1 MKIAIVTWWY
11 AKGMG
16 YSENYLPEVLASLG
30 HEVHV
35 ISSDLQPDF
44 PNYKEAYEPFIGPQQ
59 QPVGVEKVGGYTLH
73 RLPHRRTHFG
83 IYIDQL
89 HECLNRLDPD
99 IVQCF
104 GIPQRSTYQAALYC
118 LLHRT
123 PLFLEEH
130 THLSTLRPPESWRHT
145 VNNMLVKY
153 VLGPYVAMASR
164 HCYAIAA
171 DVEQVTLQHFGYPKK
186 KLSVQSLGVD
196 TNLFRPVQDSEDERQ
211 RQSLRF
217 HLGISADE
225 VVYIYTGRF
234 SSDKSPLLLAK
245 AVDLLRQR
253 GNPVRAVFI
262 GSGAK
267 EDVDS
272 IRQHDGC
279 VVLPFMSVNELP
291 QHYRMADVGVW
302 PKQESTSQLDAL
314 ACGLPLV
321 LSDRVQ
327 ARERIEGCG
336 YTYKE
341 GDHDSLAGAMLQLMP
356 SAARGAMGK
365 VGAKRVRDLF
375 SWTHIAK
382 TRLQDYE
389 QALTG

>member
-16 YSENYLPEVLASLG
+16 YSENYLPEALSSLG

-59 QPVGVEKVGGYTLH
+59 QPVGTERIGTYTLH

-89 HECLNRLDPD
+89 YECLKGLDPD

-104 GIPQRSTYQAALYC
+104 GIPQSSTYQAASYC
-118 LLHRT
+118 IMNRK

-130 THLSTLRPPESWRHT
+130 THLSTIRPPESWRNT

-153 VLGPYVAMASR
+153 LLGPYVAFASH

-171 DVEQVTLQHFGYPKK
+171 DVEKVTLKHFGYPQR

-196 TNLFRPVQDSEDERQ
+196 TTLFRPIQDAEDGSQ
-211 RQSLRF
+211 RQSLRSR
-217 HLGISADE
+217 LGFSVDE

-234 SSDKSPLLLAK
+234 SSDKSPRLLAK
-245 AVDLLRQR
+245 AVDLLRGQ
-253 GNPVRAVFI
+253 GHPVWAVFI

-279 VVLPFMSVNELP
+279 IVLQFMPVTELP
-291 QHYRMADVGVW
+291 QYYRMADVGVW
-302 PKQESTSQLDAL
+302 PKQESTSQLDAM

-321 LSDRVQ
+321 LSDLVQ
-327 ARERIEGCG
+327 ARERIEGCAH
-336 YTYKE
+336 TYKE
-341 GDHDSLAGAMLQLMP
+341 GDHEDLANAMMQFMP
-356 SAARGAMGK
+356 PATRATMGE
-365 VGAKRVRDLF
+365 VGARRVRKLF
-375 SWTHIAK
+375 SWTHIAGM
-382 TRLQDYE
+382 RLQDYE
-389 QALTG
+389 QALAA

>member
-1 MKIAIVTWWY
+1 
-11 AKGMG
+11 
-16 YSENYLPEVLASLG
+16 
-30 HEVHV
+30 
-35 ISSDLQPDF
+35 
-44 PNYKEAYEPFIGPQQ
+44 
-59 QPVGVEKVGGYTLH
+59 
-73 RLPHRRTHFG
+73 
-83 IYIDQL
+83 
-89 HECLNRLDPD
+89 
-99 IVQCF
+99 
-104 GIPQRSTYQAALYC
+104 
-118 LLHRT
+118 
-123 PLFLEEH
+123 
-130 THLSTLRPPESWRHT
+130 
-145 VNNMLVKY
+145 MLVKY
-153 VLGPYVAMASR
+153 VLGPYVAMASC

-196 TNLFRPVQDSEDERQ
+196 TNLFRPVQDLEDERQ

-234 SSDKSPLLLAK
+234 SSDKAPLLLAK

-272 IRQHDGC
+272 IRQRDGC
-279 VVLPFMSVNELP
+279 IVLPFMPVSELP
-291 QHYRMADVGVW
+291 HYYRMADVGVW

-327 ARERIEGCG
+327 ARDRIEGCG
-336 YTYKE
+336 YTYKDGE
-341 GDHDSLAGAMLQLMP
+341 HDSLAGAMLQLM
-356 SAARGAMGK
+356 SSEIRAAMGT

-382 TRLQDYE
+382 TRFQDYE
-389 QALTG
+389 QALAG